1 MKAHLIFDT
10 SNPDEKQEYI
20 RCVKSFDMAQALWDI
35 LQLRNKLDKR
45 FESEGVD
52 NTNNDVFDGIEAFAE
67 GIKEVLENNN
77 INIDELTS

>member
-10 SNPDEKQEYI
+10 SDPDDKQEYI

-45 FESEGVD
+45 FEH
-52 NTNNDVFDGIEAFAE
+52 NNNANNDVFDGLEAFAE
-67 GIKEVLENNN
+67 GIKEILEDNN
-77 INIDELTS
+77 INIDELIS

>member
-10 SNPDEKQEYI
+10 SDPDDKQEYM
-20 RCVKSFDMAQALWDI
+20 RCVKSFDMAQALWNI

-45 FESEGVD
+45 FEH
-52 NTNNDVFDGIEAFAE
+52 NNNANNDVFDGLEAFAE
-67 GIKEVLENNN
+67 GIKEILEDNN

>member
-10 SNPDEKQEYI
+10 SDPDDKQEYI

-45 FESEGVD
+45 FETAD
-52 NTNNDVFDGIEAFAE
+52 NTNNDIFDGIEVFAE
-67 GIKEVLENNN
+67 GVLEILEENN

>member
-10 SNPDEKQEYI
+10 SDPDDKQEYI

-45 FESEGVD
+45 FEH
-52 NTNNDVFDGIEAFAE
+52 NNNANNDVFDGLEAFAE
-67 GIKEVLENNN
+67 GIKEILEDNN

>member
-10 SNPDEKQEYI
+10 SDPDDKQEYM

-45 FESEGVD
+45 FEH
-52 NTNNDVFDGIEAFAE
+52 NNNANNDVFDGLEAFAE
-67 GIKEVLENNN
+67 GIKEILEDNN